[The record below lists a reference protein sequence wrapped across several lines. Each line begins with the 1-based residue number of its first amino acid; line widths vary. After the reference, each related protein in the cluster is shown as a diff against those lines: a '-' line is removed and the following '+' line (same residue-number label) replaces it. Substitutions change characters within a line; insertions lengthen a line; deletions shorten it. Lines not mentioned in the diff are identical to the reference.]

1 MKTIG
6 IFGSSGCARD
16 VNDIANDLGFSS
28 IFVIKEEKEVE
39 GWQLENKIIFEEKI
53 TEYRHIPFI
62 IGIGENKVREKIW
75 NKYKNDLNFINLIHP
90 SATFGKGQRELINLK
105 VGVIVCAGVRFTNN
119 IEVGNFTIFN
129 LNSTIEHDSIIED
142 FSNIAP
148 GANISGNVHIGKR
161 CWIGTGAKIN
171 QGNPQKK
178 LLIDDDTTIGS
189 GSVLIKDC
197 DKNSVYVGVPA
208 RKIT

>member
-1 MKTIG
+1 MKLIG
-6 IFGSSGCARD
+6 IFGSSGFARE

-28 IFVIKEEKEVE
+28 IFVIKEEQEAE

-62 IGIGENKVREKIW
+62 IGIGENKIREKIW

-90 SATFGKGQRELINLK
+90 SATFGKGQRELIDLK
-105 VGVIVCAGVRFTNN
+105 VGVIVCAGARFTNN

-129 LNSTIEHDSIIED
+129 LNSTIGHDSIIED

-189 GSVLIKDC
+189 GSVLIKNC

>member
-6 IFGSSGCARD
+6 IFGNSGFARE
-16 VNDIANDLGFSS
+16 VNDIANDLGFNS
-28 IFVIKEEKEVE
+28 IFVIREEKE
-39 GWQLENKIIFEEKI
+39 LESYQSEKEIILEKKI
-53 TEYRHIPFI
+53 TGYRHIPFI
-62 IGIGENKVREKIW
+62 IGVGENKVREKIW
-75 NKYKNDLNFINLIHP
+75 NKFKNDLNFINLIHP
-90 SATFGKGQRELINLK
+90 SATFGKGQKELIDLK
-105 VGVIVCAGVRFTNN
+105 LGVIVCAGVRFTNN

-129 LNSTIEHDSIIED
+129 LNCTIGHDSIIED

-148 GANISGNVHIGKR
+148 GANISGNVHISKR

-189 GSVLIKDC
+189 GSVVIKDC

-208 RKIT
+208 KRIV